1 MDPTA
6 VLVWDSS
13 VFLHYR
19 VCMTERYPRT
29 DNGGQKMAITCQKEI
44 FAGIG
49 GIKSGIGVM
58 VEKRDFF
65 IFVKVE
71 WGRAVFV

>member
-1 MDPTA
+1 
-6 VLVWDSS
+6 
-13 VFLHYR
+13 
-19 VCMTERYPRT
+19 MTERYPRT